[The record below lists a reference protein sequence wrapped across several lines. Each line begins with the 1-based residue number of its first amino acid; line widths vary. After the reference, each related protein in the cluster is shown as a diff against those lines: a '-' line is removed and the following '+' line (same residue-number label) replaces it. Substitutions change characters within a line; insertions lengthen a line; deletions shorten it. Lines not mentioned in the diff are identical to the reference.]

1 MRLNLLFVTLAALT
15 VAAPAVAQDRQILP
29 TSKTAV
35 QTLQNQAP
43 ASVVVAPAL
52 EPENTLNLDL
62 SNGGR
67 VVIQLRPD
75 VAPNHVERI
84 KTLTRQGFYNGLTF
98 HRVIEGFMAQGGD
111 PKGDGSGGSPLP
123 DLPAEFNKLP
133 HVRGALSAARADDP
147 NSANSQF
154 FIMLGA
160 RLSLDGKY
168 SVFGRVVSGMQH
180 VDSIER
186 GEPPENPTR
195 IVRAS
200 IGSDN
205 VPPPTAADLRAPA
218 AAPAAEQ
225 GAAPVASDTP
235 SQ

>member
-1 MRLNLLFVTLAALT
+1 MRLNLLFVTLAALM

-29 TSKTAV
+29 TSKIAV
-35 QTLQNQAP
+35 QTAPNQAP
-43 ASVVVAPAL
+43 VSIVAPAL

-180 VDSIER
+180 VDAIER

-205 VPPPTAADLRAPA
+205 IPPPTAAELRAPA
-218 AAPAAEQ
+218 APSAPQPE
-225 GAAPVASDTP
+225 APVASDTP